1 KSMLLEGGLGAQW
14 EGLVDA
20 WWALEASTKFVS
32 KTKSH
37 PTTSRPREVGL
48 WVKSARKG
56 TPQVIP
62 ESFGEGWW
70 VWWRGINPKWRVSN
84 GELLREGDGSWDVL
98 RCPGQN
104 GFLNVVVC
112 LRWWRLAAGTEPR
125 DWIRAVEDVKWVLQK
140 M

>member
-1 KSMLLEGGLGAQW
+1 KKMLSDGELGPVW

-20 WWALEASTKFVS
+20 WWALESSTDFAST
-32 KTKSH
+32 TKGH

-56 TPQVIP
+56 TPKVIP
-62 ESFGEGWW
+62 ESFGKGWW
-70 VWWRGINPKWRVSN
+70 EWWMAINPEWRVSD
-84 GELLREGDGSWDVL
+84 GSLVKEGDGDWDDL

-104 GFLNVVVC
+104 GFLNVIVC
-112 LRWWRLAAGTEPR
+112 LRWWRLAAGTESSE
-125 DWIRAVEDVKWVLQK
+125 WSRAVSDVKWVLER